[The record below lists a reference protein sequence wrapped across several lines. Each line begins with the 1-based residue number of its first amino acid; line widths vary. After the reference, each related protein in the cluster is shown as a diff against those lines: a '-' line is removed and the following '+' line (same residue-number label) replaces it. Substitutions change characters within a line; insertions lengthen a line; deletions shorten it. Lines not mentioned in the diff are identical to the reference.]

1 MKRAAV
7 IVLLVVVAIPLVLAM
22 ADLPPYGSPDSPA
35 YTHVGAYYLEH
46 GVEEAGAEN
55 IVTDVILNY
64 RGFDTEGEVTV
75 IFTAM
80 AAVLAVLMASRGGGE
95 AGTRPPLT
103 PPSVV
108 VRFVVRVMAP
118 LTLMFAVY
126 VIMNGHITPG
136 GGFQGGTIVGA
147 VFIALTLVLSERD
160 ATRLIPNRPERVL
173 QAAAPIV
180 YCLIGLL
187 GLALFDVYLGY
198 PRTEEMGLLRTA
210 MLVTLEIGIGVGGA
224 TVIATIFRTMGSDQ

>member
-35 YTHVGAYYLEH
+35 YTHVGSYYLEH

-80 AAVLAVLMASRGGGE
+80 AAVLAVLMVAGGGTAE
-95 AGTRPPLT
+95 ARPLPT

-108 VRFVVRVMAP
+108 VRFIVRVMAP
-118 LTLMFAVY
+118 LTLMFAAY

-136 GGFQGGTIVGA
+136 GGFQGGTVAGA
-147 VFIALTLVLSERD
+147 VFIALTLVLTEHDVSH
-160 ATRLIPNRPERVL
+160 LIPHRPERVL

-180 YCLIGLL
+180 YCAVGLL
-187 GLALFDVYLGY
+187 GLTLFDVYLGY
-198 PRTEEMGLLRTA
+198 PRTEEMALLRTA
-210 MLVTLEIGIGVGGA
+210 MLVALEIGIGVGGA